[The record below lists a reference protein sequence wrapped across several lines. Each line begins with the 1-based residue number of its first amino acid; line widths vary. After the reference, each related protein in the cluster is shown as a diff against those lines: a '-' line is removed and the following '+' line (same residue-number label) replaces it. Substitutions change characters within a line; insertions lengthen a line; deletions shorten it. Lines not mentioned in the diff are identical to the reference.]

1 MQTCQIWGDMSAD
14 RVDDQYP
21 TVTVCDA
28 CAEAHSQGENAA
40 ILHVVGGYEKITA
53 SSATFVALRGMK
65 SRSKEKDGKDD
76 RN

>member
-40 ILHVVGGYEKITA
+40 ILHVVGGYDEDYGEQCYFCGITRDEE
-53 SSATFVALRGMK
+53 SEQRKGRK
-65 SRSKEKDGKDD
+65 R
-76 RN
+76 